1 MLGNWVSFK
10 DIREIYFNAT
20 FISQESLSA
29 DISTPTPT
37 PVSPVV
43 VGTPKTASEWLK
55 QVQQKSPQKSEQ
67 ELSPDGKGVS
77 MNCDSAKKKRKFIR

>member
-1 MLGNWVSFK
+1 MFPSNGIHFETSFM
-10 DIREIYFNAT
+10 
-20 FISQESLSA
+20 SQESLSA

-77 MNCDSAKKKRKFIR
+77 MNCDSAKKKRKFLRYT